1 MDIENVSWVMTTEQG
16 RQFVA
21 ELLDLCG
28 VGAYG
33 STNDYAQN
41 WYGMGRRSV
50 GEDLLRIIRRIP
62 AESTQNDGLAL
73 EYAMLREHKRR
84 KETEEETNG

>member
-1 MDIENVSWVMTTEQG
+1 MDVENVAWLMSTENG

-28 VGAYG
+28 AGAYG
-33 STNDYAQN
+33 AFGNYSQD
-41 WYGMGRRSV
+41 WYTIGRRSV
-50 GEDLLRIIRRIP
+50 GEDLLRIIRSIP
-62 AESTQNDGLAL
+62 AENTQNDGLAL

-84 KETEEETNG
+84 NETEEEDDE